1 MNKKALIIGFILG
14 LLTTFIGISIYT
26 LIIGLQLDLS
36 SQVIIN
42 KILSTSVLGKRASI
56 GVLLN
61 LPLFYYFLNKKME
74 DYAKG
79 VLLSIIV
86 IAIIFIVNKF

>member
-1 MNKKALIIGFILG
+1 MNKKAIIIGFILG

-61 LPLFYYFLNKKME
+61 LPLFYYFLNKKIE

-79 VLLSIIV
+79 VLLAIII

>member
-1 MNKKALIIGFILG
+1 MNKKAIIIGFILG

-79 VLLSIIV
+79 VLLAIII